1 MIGQILC
8 PLISIQ
14 IHNGISVLLQLQL
27 FDWNYILLGIN
38 NMFNVFC
45 HSKGQLVLQRFMRG
59 SFYFIYHTP
68 CSFTP
73 TDIVTQTSSAGC
85 VGVSRPTAPPTL
97 SLIPPARLRWFYTF
111 LSFPPS
117 QCQANSTWYVPQEI
131 ITIAEEATFSC
142 CLIHKGL
149 PQQVAPFD
157 LPDLFIF
164 FTSFLIQPPRDLCLL
179 PQMNWGSF
187 A

>member
-45 HSKGQLVLQRFMRG
+45 HSKSLEVYARLLLFHI
-59 SFYFIYHTP
+59 SHVYTP

-149 PQQVAPFD
+149 PQQVAPH
-157 LPDLFIF
+157 I
-164 FTSFLIQPPRDLCLL
+164 
-179 PQMNWGSF
+179 
-187 A
+187 